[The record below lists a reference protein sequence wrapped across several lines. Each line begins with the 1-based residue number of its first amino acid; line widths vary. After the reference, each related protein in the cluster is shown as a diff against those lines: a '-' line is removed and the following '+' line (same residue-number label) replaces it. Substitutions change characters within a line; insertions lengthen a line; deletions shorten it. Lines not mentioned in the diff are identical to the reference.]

1 MATVDKSPRIWQYTS
16 GRVQA
21 LKQTRQEMLRS
32 QTTASHASVVS
43 SIETQMALN
52 GKWVEMVSDKERS
65 KCCTRSKEEGSA
77 TKMQNTLSL
86 RRKMQPEVQHGGMTG
101 VKKRIAVGGWVD
113 TPETVCAHEARG

>member
-1 MATVDKSPRIWQYTS
+1 MPTVDKSPRILQYTS

-32 QTTASHASVVS
+32 QTMASHSSVLS
-43 SIETQMALN
+43 SVETQMTRN

-77 TKMQNTLSL
+77 TKMQNTLSP
-86 RRKMQPEVQHGGMTG
+86 RRKMQPEFQQ
-101 VKKRIAVGGWVD
+101 
-113 TPETVCAHEARG
+113 EE